1 MVYSIQNNVAYING
15 NKGIYDGKINDNSV
29 RYGRNAA
36 ANNFEYLKKLGGKRS
51 ESTDTFNYSDKNY
64 GNLSKTKLIEANS
77 EKLIQE
83 TDDFLNSLPPLEFE
97 YQYMPDGANGKN
109 IDKMALLGA
118 AFEEMGKKISIPVQE
133 FTEKLKKSFQNA
145 DASAF
150 DINKDGKVDNAEYST
165 SILVS
170 DMLSKGEKLEASK
183 IDGKINNNGLSK
195 ILPYTNAKNLAAASK
210 NLADIYNAYNLC
222 EAQKAFEAN
231 TNNILDINA

>member
-64 GNLSKTKLIEANS
+64 GNLLKTKLIEASS

-170 DMLSKGEKLEASK
+170 DMLSKGEELEASK
-183 IDGKINNNGLSK
+183 IDGKINNNGL
-195 ILPYTNAKNLAAASK
+195 YKNLSYINANNFAAASK
-210 NLADIYNAYNLC
+210 NLTDIYNAYNLG

-231 TNNILDINA
+231 ANNILDIKA